1 MVEAG
6 LAGTGRLARSVG
18 RLALAFR
25 RRGSRTVLFERA
37 EAGALR
43 VRLPHHDP
51 RTPPVAVTLNN
62 AGGLAGGDDL
72 AVTVRWEEGAEAAV
86 ASAAAERV
94 YRARAEDPPAR
105 VRVRLEVAAQAS
117 AAWLPQE
124 TILFDAARLDR
135 ETRIVLADSS
145 ARFVGLEAVVFGRL
159 ARGEVMHTGLLR
171 DRIVLERAGKP
182 VLIDPTRLAGD
193 IAAALDRPAVAG
205 GGRAVA
211 AILAAG
217 PDVAAALEPLREV
230 LARAPD
236 GVAGGASCWDGILFA
251 RLVAPD
257 GLSLRRTLI
266 DALAILRPAQD
277 PPRVWLC

>member
-1 MVEAG
+1 MVIAG

-25 RRGSRTVLFERA
+25 RRGARTVLFERA

-94 YRARAEDPPAR
+94 YRARTEDPPAR
-105 VRVRLEVAAQAS
+105 VRVRLEVAAGAS

-135 ETRIVLADSS
+135 ETHIALADDTS
-145 ARFVGLEAVVFGRL
+145 RFVGVEAVVFGRL
-159 ARGEVMHTGLLR
+159 ARGEVMRTGLFR
-171 DRIVLERAGKP
+171 DRIVLGRAGRP
-182 VLIDPTRLAGD
+182 LLIDPTRLAGD

-205 GGRAVA
+205 GRRAAA

-217 PDVAAALEPLREV
+217 PDVARLLDPLREA
-230 LARAPD
+230 LARAPA
-236 GVAGGASCWDGILFA
+236 GVEGGASSWDGVLFA
-251 RLVAPD
+251 RLVAAD

-266 DALAILRPAQD
+266 DALAILRPGQD
-277 PPRVWLC
+277 LPRVWQC